1 LKAGCELF
9 LRYTTRTSALEL
21 EDFSAAKRRLIERGN
36 QFADTSI
43 RARATIA
50 ELGARF
56 IRPGCLLLTHGMS
69 RVVLAL
75 LQRAVASVSA
85 AAAAAAAS
93 YRHLH
98 VLSEDFARMGLICSA
113 RGLNSIHVCLLALC
127 GIAAFAL
134 CFYLNTHTHTPTHAA
149 HRLPHVSGVMNWRP
163 CALQAASTVVTV
175 C

>member
-21 EDFSAAKRRLIERGN
+21 EDFTAAKRRLIERGN

-56 IRPGCLLLTHGMS
+56 IRPGCVLLTHGMS

-75 LQRAVASVSA
+75 LQRAVASVSGQPIALHLRVDVCRKLPRVRRMSHAVALFLSGLGSA
-85 AAAAAAAS
+85 ACYAVPS
-93 YRHLH
+93 C
-98 VLSEDFARMGLICSA
+98 CS
-113 RGLNSIHVCLLALC
+113 LAC
-127 GIAAFAL
+127 
-134 CFYLNTHTHTPTHAA
+134 
-149 HRLPHVSGVMNWRP
+149 
-163 CALQAASTVVTV
+163 
-175 C
+175 